1 MMIVQTFNFKRAYV
15 WQLPVRIFHW
25 TNALAIT
32 VLCVSG
38 VIIAN
43 PPVIL
48 SHAEAYDLYWFGIIR
63 FSHFAA
69 AYIFLIVILMRI
81 YWAFVGNK
89 FSRWA
94 AYWPFSKKAIANI
107 AHVLKIDVLLL
118 NEEKENLR
126 NISVGHNTVAAIA
139 YITFFILFIL
149 MIFTG
154 FGLYSSMSIG
164 WFPDMFDWVVPL
176 LGGDFTARMIH
187 HILMWPIIIIII
199 IHVYLVFYHEWLEGR
214 GEVSSMFSGY
224 KFVRSERVTIE
235 DAKVIED
242 IVEEDSK

>member
-1 MMIVQTFNFKRAYV
+1 MIVQTLNFKRAYV

-25 TNALAIT
+25 ANALAIT
-32 VLCVSG
+32 VLIVSG

-48 SHAEAYDLYWFGIIR
+48 SHAEAYDIYWFGIIR
-63 FSHFAA
+63 FSHFVA
-69 AYIFLIVILMRI
+69 AYAFLVVILMRI

-89 FSRWA
+89 YSRWQ
-94 AYWPFSKKAIANI
+94 AYWPFTRKAWNNVL
-107 AHVLKIDVLLL
+107 HVLKVDILLL
-118 NEEKENLR
+118 NEKEENIN
-126 NISVGHNTVAAIA
+126 NISVGHNTLAALA
-139 YITFFILFIL
+139 YIGFFFFFIL
-149 MIFTG
+149 MILTG

-164 WFPDMFDWVVPL
+164 WFPDLFDWVVPL

-187 HILMWPIIIIII
+187 HILMWPIILIII

-224 KFVRSERVTIE
+224 KFVRAERVKEAEIAALKDDKE
-235 DAKVIED
+235 K
-242 IVEEDSK
+242 KNK